1 MMGPSGWSLI
11 GGGIT
16 TPPLLSS
23 NNQFNA
29 FLEVPQTATLV
40 SSALHAIPGV

>member
-16 TPPLLSS
+16 TPPLLFS

-29 FLEVPQTATLV
+29 CLEVPQSATLV
-40 SSALHAIPGV
+40 SSVLYAISGV